1 MSLDETIELAPS
13 LARNALRRRR
23 HEQAQ
28 TSHPERVT
36 GGCWA
41 RPDWSPLR
49 APAHPS
55 KCLRHSP
62 SYPDG
67 YLVEIEQPAGV
78 GSTEPA
84 DSEGGG
90 FAGAEAES

>member
-1 MSLDETIELAPS
+1 MSLETIELVPS
-13 LARNALRRRR
+13 LAGNALGRRC

-28 TSHPERVT
+28 TSHPEGVT
-36 GGCWA
+36 GGRWA
-41 RPDWSPLR
+41 PPDWSPLR
-49 APAHPS
+49 APAHLS
-55 KCLRHSP
+55 TCRRHSS

-67 YLVEIEQPAGV
+67 YLVEIEQPAGI

-84 DSEGGG
+84 HSEGGG